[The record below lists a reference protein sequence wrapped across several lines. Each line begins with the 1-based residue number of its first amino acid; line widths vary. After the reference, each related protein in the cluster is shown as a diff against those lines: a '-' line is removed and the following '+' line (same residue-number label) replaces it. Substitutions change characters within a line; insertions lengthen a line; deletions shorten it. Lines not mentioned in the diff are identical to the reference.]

1 MGRKTS
7 INLTCE
13 SLELAEELA
22 QEITDFL
29 QNLVDK
35 DHNKFIEVG
44 DPITGRHGS
53 ISISVNRKEPEDGE

>member
-7 INLTCE
+7 INLNCE

-22 QEITDFL
+22 QALITYLQDFE
-29 QNLVDK
+29 DK
-35 DHNKFIEVG
+35 DYNKMLQIG
-44 DPITGRHGS
+44 DPIIGRHGA